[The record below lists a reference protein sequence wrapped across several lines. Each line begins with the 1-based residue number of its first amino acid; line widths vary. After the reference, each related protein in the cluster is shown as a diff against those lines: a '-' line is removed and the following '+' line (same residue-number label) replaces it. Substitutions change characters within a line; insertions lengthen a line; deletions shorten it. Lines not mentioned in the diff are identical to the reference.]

1 MNTLPPQPDFRV
13 HLDTPGPDF
22 TITLDRTELARAG
35 EEHFTT
41 FSDESISTVAWQ
53 AEAWVTSRFVR
64 EAQRLAGTAP
74 QLQVTVTVEFD
85 VAPDVAELRFPLRPD
100 GQPRMS
106 MSAVAQRVDR
116 WVRLQLAEIVTLE
129 DRMPQAL
136 TLTIRAEAPP
146 PVPSC

>member
-1 MNTLPPQPDFRV
+1 MNTLPPHPDFRV

-22 TITLDRTELARAG
+22 AITLDRTELARAG

-64 EAQRLAGTAP
+64 EAQRLPGVPP
-74 QLQVTVTVEFD
+74 QLRVAVAVEFD
-85 VAPDVAELRFPLRPD
+85 VASDVAELRFQLRPD

-106 MSAVAQRVDR
+106 MSAVAERVDR
-116 WVRLQLAEIVTLE
+116 WVRLQLAEIVTLT
-129 DRMPQAL
+129 DHMPQAL
-136 TLTIRAEAPP
+136 TLTIRAEVPP
-146 PVPSC
+146 PAHSR